1 MRLIFVYNAK
11 SDVFSKMFDAAH
23 KIIHPTSY
31 GCSLCTLTHGDFGEK
46 QEWKDFL
53 KVAAI
58 EFEFMYKDEYE
69 SKEQFP
75 IVLKN
80 NEMLLSSKE
89 IDSFKSVDEFIAYLM
104 SLEE

>member
-1 MRLIFVYNAK
+1 
-11 SDVFSKMFDAAH
+11 MFDAAH

-31 GCSLCTLTHGDFGEK
+31 DCSLCTLTHGDFGEK

-58 EFEFMYKDEYE
+58 EFEFIYKDEYG
-69 SKEQFP
+69 SHEQFP

-80 NEMLLSSKE
+80 NEMLLSPKE